1 MSAILTQEKSMQ
13 PDRTKDF
20 EHRPD
25 RRLLVGY
32 LHKTSNTLCGIKGY
46 ASLIADRENATGKAG
61 FWARKILLE
70 VERMEEIFRSVG
82 DLNRGRRHPD
92 TEVCLSGFVVEAASA
107 CADDMGGLDLVL
119 GHFPDGELR
128 LPAADLA
135 MMLKELLLNCAE
147 SAGLG
152 SPKVRVEIN
161 GVTHPVGRVFLE
173 IQDNGSGMDEKLIA
187 QASNP
192 FITTKEEHLG
202 VGLTRVGT
210 LMDMYGLDWSLESEE
225 GRGTRVLLEVAE
237 AI

>member
-1 MSAILTQEKSMQ
+1 MTATLTQDKPIQ
-13 PDRTKDF
+13 PVRTKDF

-25 RRLLVGY
+25 RRLLIGY

-46 ASLIADRENATGKAG
+46 ASLIADRENAAGKAG
-61 FWARKILLE
+61 LWARKILLE

-92 TEVCLSGFVVEAASA
+92 TEVYLSGFVAETAST
-107 CADDMGGLDLVL
+107 CAGDLGGLELVL
-119 GHFPDGELR
+119 GTFPDGELR

-147 SAGLG
+147 SAGLD
-152 SPKVRVEIN
+152 SPSVRVEIN
-161 GVTHPVGRVFLE
+161 GVTLPVGRIFLE
-173 IQDNGSGMDEKLIA
+173 IQDNGSGMDAELAA
-187 QASNP
+187 QAANP
-192 FITTKEEHLG
+192 FTTTKEEHLG
-202 VGLTRVGT
+202 VGLTRVST